1 MKIALQYVNDIHGKT
16 QAVQVPFTEWEKL
29 LDKIKRYEQALQIKT
44 DLKEAFEQVQ
54 KIKKF
59 PSLKRELVELN
70 AILEN
75 RPETGTS
82 LGNDTYKV
90 RIAIKSKGKGKSGG
104 ARIITY
110 VLIDNRE
117 IYLLTIYDKSEFDN
131 IGDKTLKSIIIS
143 LHFKK

>member
-1 MKIALQYVNDIHGKT
+1 MKFSVI
-16 QAVQVPFTEWEKL
+16 PS
-29 LDKIKRYEQALQIKT
+29 DKFKREVKRL
-44 DLKEAFEQVQ
+44 
-54 KIKKF
+54 IKKF
-59 PSLKRELVELN
+59 PSLKRELIELN
-70 AILEN
+70 ALLEN

-117 IYLLTIYDKSEFDN
+117 IYLLTIYDRSEFDN
-131 IGDKTLKSIIIS
+131 IDDKTLKSIIKS